1 MFVYYFVDPNPGVEI
16 FFKKEGATEK
26 GDADSEIG
34 DWGTLAH
41 LYCVM
46 RKIHAEPVYFVIVF
60 FSFSFFFFFFWWQR
74 KRIAFESCLACIFI
88 TWLLNS
94 SELSSYS
101 LKSRERYTLKL
112 LLMCPEVGV
121 RGLLEVVLPGG
132 QTTYM
137 REGFAWGNW
146 VGSKRKVFL
155 TWSFLQSY
163 SFSQLLMLFMIQG
176 NFMHSFFAIFC

>member
-60 FSFSFFFFFFWWQR
+60 FSFSFFFVFLVTKKKNIFWKLLGLYFHHLIIEFFWVIQLQ
-74 KRIAFESCLACIFI
+74 FEIKGKIHTKTLVDVSRGGGAGTFGSCFA
-88 TWLLNS
+88 
-94 SELSSYS
+94 
-101 LKSRERYTLKL
+101 
-112 LLMCPEVGV
+112 
-121 RGLLEVVLPGG
+121 RGANNLHEGRVC
-132 QTTYM
+132 M
-137 REGFAWGNW
+137 RELGGE
-146 VGSKRKVFL
+146 
-155 TWSFLQSY
+155 
-163 SFSQLLMLFMIQG
+163 
-176 NFMHSFFAIFC
+176 